1 MQINRVPPQRGLAWL
16 VQSVQL
22 GLRQP
27 RAIFGAGLLLVGTLY
42 VLGFLFLAP
51 LRLGSGSGASDFSQL
66 LMAALP
72 LFVVMV
78 LLLPVLLGGLMHVIH
93 EAANGRAVRARDLF
107 APIREGRARPLALLG
122 GVQLLLAAA
131 STLLVVALAGA
142 DYWHDYGEAVK
153 AAMSGSV
160 PVAPQ
165 PEHPLLLSFM
175 QLVFNYFSTALMLFC
190 VPLTLFSQATLGDA
204 VRDSLR
210 ASVRNFGANMLA
222 GFLFLAS
229 VLAITLA
236 VSVVTAVVALVGNAL
251 HPMIGALFTLA
262 ITMAYGAGLVAML
275 TASAYFAW
283 RDTFGPAAQPTQAPH
298 QIEL

>member
-1 MQINRVPPQRGLAWL
+1 MQINRVPPHRGLAWL

-22 GLRQP
+22 ALRQP
-27 RAIFGAGLLLVGTLY
+27 RAIFGAALLMIATLY
-42 VLGFLFLAP
+42 ALGFLFLAP
-51 LRLGSGSGASDFSQL
+51 LRLDSGTGAADVSQL
-66 LMAALP
+66 LMAAVP
-72 LFVVMV
+72 LFVIMV

-93 EAANGRAVRARDLF
+93 EAAHGRAVRARDLF
-107 APIREGRARPLALLG
+107 APIREHRARPLALLG
-122 GVQLLLAAA
+122 GVQLLLAVA
-131 STLLVVALAGA
+131 STLLVVGLAGA

-165 PEHPLLLSFM
+165 PEHPLLLSFL
-175 QLVFNYFSTALMLFC
+175 QLVFNYFSAALMLFC
-190 VPLTLFSQATLGDA
+190 VPLTLFSHATLGDA

-210 ASVRNFGANMLA
+210 AAVRNFGANMLA

-251 HPMIGALFTLA
+251 HPVIGALLTLG

-275 TASAYFAW
+275 TAAAYFAW
-283 RDTFGPAAQPTQAPH
+283 RDTFGPPDPAAPAPH